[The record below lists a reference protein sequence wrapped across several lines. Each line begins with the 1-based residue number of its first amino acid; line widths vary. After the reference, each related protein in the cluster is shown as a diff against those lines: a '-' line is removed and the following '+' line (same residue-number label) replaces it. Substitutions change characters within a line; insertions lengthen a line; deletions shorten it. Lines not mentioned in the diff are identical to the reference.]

1 MKLWSDSFRD
11 GEPIPAEFAFA
22 RIDARHHVAL
32 AGNRSPH
39 LAWWDVPAGTG
50 SLALV
55 CHDFDAPSAPDDV
68 NHPDREVP
76 PSLARVDF
84 YHWVLVDLPVSLG
97 AIAPGAFSDRV
108 VPKGKP
114 GPEAPYGAR
123 HGLNDYTGWFARDQ
137 DMAGDYF
144 GYDGPCPPWND
155 ALIHRYQ
162 FALYA
167 LDVERL
173 PLDGRFGG
181 AQALAAMHGHVLAR
195 ATITGSYTL
204 NPRLAGP
211 SAPAGA

>member
-11 GEPIPAEFAFA
+11 GEAIPAEFAFA
-22 RIDARHHVAL
+22 RIDPKLRVAL
-32 AGNRSPH
+32 APNRNPH
-39 LAWWDVPAGTG
+39 LAWWDLPEGTR

-55 CHDFDAPSAPDDV
+55 CHDFDAPSVPDDV

-76 PSLARVDF
+76 TSLARVDF
-84 YHWVLVDLPVSLG
+84 YHWVLVDLPATLG
-97 AIAPGAFSDRV
+97 SIAAGEFSD
-108 VPKGKP
+108 
-114 GPEAPYGAR
+114 
-123 HGLNDYTGWFARDQ
+123 LFLGWFVLAAWGSRNALGSARLWLHV
-137 DMAGDYF
+137 AACVPLLTTFYY

-162 FALYA
+162 FALHA

-173 PLDGRFGG
+173 PLEGRFTG

-195 ATITGSYTL
+195 ATVTCSYTL

-211 SAPAGA
+211 VPPAA